1 LDGGRLQAS
10 AVYQAGKVSFV
21 GDNTNKE
28 YVKNIPISN
37 EIDFNNRPKHKQAS
51 KWELA
56 ILK

>member
-51 KWELA
+51 GNL
-56 ILK
+56 LF